1 MIIKVIWR
9 IAFTNR
15 RKTDVSPAKML
26 ARLIVFVV
34 DHGFI
39 VDHLSDSRDLHEL
52 LDVVAFIPTLI
63 DKW

>member
-1 MIIKVIWR
+1 
-9 IAFTNR
+9 
-15 RKTDVSPAKML
+15 ML